1 MTLVR
6 RAMGATCDVLVRR
19 AAASAALLAL
29 CLFPLPL
36 RAQRVDL
43 TITPAAFT
51 FPSADPD
58 ITPAVSAPALTI
70 RYRVQQ
76 NRDAQWRISVVASG
90 DLEASGATIPISNVT
105 WNATPAPPF
114 QNGTMNSTVE
124 QLVASGAGN
133 VPTRTG
139 TITFSLVNSWT
150 YAAGV
155 YAQTFVFT
163 ISAP

>member
-1 MTLVR
+1 MIHVR
-6 RAMGATCDVLVRR
+6 PATG
-19 AAASAALLAL
+19 ALLVL
-29 CLFPLPL
+29 FLFPLPL
-36 RAQRVDL
+36 HAQRVAL

-58 ITPAVSAPALTI
+58 VAPVVNAPMLTV

-76 NRDAQWRISVVASG
+76 NRDAQWRITIVANG
-90 DLEASGATIPISNVT
+90 DLVSGAASIPISNVT
-105 WNATPAPPF
+105 WTATPSPPF

-124 QLVASGAGN
+124 QIVASGTGN
-133 VPTRTG
+133 VATTNG
-139 TITFSLVNSWT
+139 TITFALVNSWN

-155 YAQTFVFT
+155 YSQSFVFT

>member
-1 MTLVR
+1 MTLLGRAFVR
-6 RAMGATCDVLVRR
+6 CGP
-19 AAASAALLAL
+19 ALLAL
-29 CLFPLPL
+29 AMWPAVAH
-36 RAQRVDL
+36 AQRVDL

-58 ITPAVSAPALTI
+58 VSPVVTSPTLTV

-76 NRDAQWRISVVASG
+76 NRDAQWRITVLANG
-90 DLEASGATIPISNVT
+90 DLMSGGASISVSNVT
-105 WNATPAPPF
+105 WTATPAPPF

-124 QLVASGAGN
+124 QLVASGTGN
-133 VPTRTG
+133 TPTSNG
-139 TITFSLVNSWT
+139 TITFALVNSWN

-155 YAQTFVFT
+155 YSQSFIFT